1 MTTRPF
7 SGRAGGTATISATT
21 TSATATF
28 TVQGDR
34 ESLSVRIVN
43 IGTVATHVRLSYG
56 TAQAA
61 TTSDMALA
69 PNATEVFSK
78 ANPEVGNFF
87 VTARTATGTA
97 TVYVTCGTGG
107 V

>member
-1 MTTRPF
+1 
-7 SGRAGGTATISATT
+7 
-21 TSATATF
+21 
-28 TVQGDR
+28 
-34 ESLSVRIVN
+34 
-43 IGTVATHVRLSYG
+43 
-56 TAQAA
+56 
-61 TTSDMALA
+61 MALA